1 MDEVVIQEITNKK
14 HKTDPKKL
22 LKSIVK
28 RLLIILG
35 LTFLCVIFLFPV
47 VWMVSNSL
55 KSSEDVYRQMSTIW
69 TFLPSSLNVA
79 EWFKSYARL
88 FSEFDLFSKL
98 LNSVIYCLISIA
110 GVLLIN
116 SFAGYALARF
126 RFPGSKVIQTVI
138 VLLMI
143 IPVETSI
150 VPLYTILDILGLVK
164 EETSVIGYL
173 LPGLCSLFYIYMFRQ
188 FFLGMPI
195 EIEEAARIDG
205 CSRLGIYF
213 KMILPLSLPIFA
225 TVAIFTFMGQ
235 WNEYIFA
242 QLMLPDKWQPLQVF
256 LQIVQDQANTQKEIS
271 LVMAALTFSTIPI
284 VLVYIFAQ
292 KYIVEGVSFTGLK

>member
-1 MDEVVIQEITNKK
+1 MKEIVIQELNQRPKRDYKK
-14 HKTDPKKL
+14 ICSKTLKKTLMVIGLAL
-22 LKSIVK
+22 LCI
-28 RLLIILG
+28 
-35 LTFLCVIFLFPV
+35 IFLFPV

-55 KSSEDVYRQMSTIW
+55 KTNEQVYSQMSTIW
-69 TFLPSSLNVA
+69 TFLPATWNVT
-79 EWFKSYARL
+79 EWFKSYGNL
-88 FSEFDLFSKL
+88 FSQFQYFGRSI
-98 LNSVIYCLISIA
+98 LNSILYCAITIV

-126 RFPGSKVIQTVI
+126 KFPGSKLIRTIII
-138 VLLMI
+138 VLMI
-143 IPVETSI
+143 VPVETSI
-150 VPLYTILDILGLVK
+150 VPLYVILYRLHLLGDGVNI
-164 EETSVIGYL
+164 IGYL
-173 LPGLCSLFYIYMFRQ
+173 LPGMCSLMYIYMFRQ

-213 KMILPLSLPIFA
+213 KMILPLSKPIFA

-242 QLMLPDKWQPLQVF
+242 QLMFVDPKMQPLQVF
-256 LQIVQDQANTQKEIS
+256 LQLVNTYTPRDIS
-271 LVMAALTFSTIPI
+271 VVMAALTFSTIPI
-284 VLVYIFAQ
+284 AIIYIFAQ